1 LARSHE
7 TTLAHLRSRLLWRC
21 HLVLFG
27 QRQSKPPAEIAAL
40 EVARGD
46 IARTPSCYSLD
57 SVLTA
62 NRLDGSASDA
72 SVFWTTRVRDE
83 WTMTVKRGKSWSR
96 YTFVK
101 EGDVM
106 TPVGLSFSDDLPQDT
121 RMEKAIGDLL
131 AATNGSVLPM
141 ARCRGG

>member
-1 LARSHE
+1 MKPLWVIYVLAFFG
-7 TTLAHLRSRLLWRC
+7 TAIWFF
-21 HLVLFG
+21 FG

-40 EVARGD
+40 EIARGN

-62 NRLDGSASDA
+62 NRLDGTASDA

-83 WTMTVKRGKSWSR
+83 WTMTVKRGKSWTR
-96 YTFVK
+96 YTFVR

-121 RMEKAIGDLL
+121 GMEKAIGDLL
-131 AATNGSVLPM
+131 AATANGSVPRM
-141 ARCRGG
+141 ARCGGG

>member
-1 LARSHE
+1 MKPLWLIYVLAFCG
-7 TTLAHLRSRLLWRC
+7 AAIWFF
-21 HLVLFG
+21 FG
-27 QRQSKPPAEIAAL
+27 QRQSKPPADIAAL
-40 EVARGD
+40 EMARGN

-57 SVLTA
+57 AVLTA

-121 RMEKAIGDLL
+121 GMEKGIGELL
-131 AATNGSVLPM
+131 AATANGSVPRM
-141 ARCRGG
+141 ARCAGG